1 MATVEYSHRRMS
13 RNNSRGSPTVIGPL
27 TEVRPTARSRF
38 VDARR
43 LGLPI
48 KQPPRAESEDNKD
61 PDQHEQCFHC
71 HCAWILPAELLL
83 FSDIAKCNVKA
94 SLEVGPPIGTY
105 CHRVPNGSRTL
116 RGRDRV
122 GAPHQIIRIDVC
134 RAGTRYAGILRFLG
148 LGPVAADK
156 HPFNFRLPR
165 SSYATGFGPVDS
177 HTSDNG

>member
-27 TEVRPTARSRF
+27 TEVRPMARSRF

-83 FSDIAKCNVKA
+83 FS
-94 SLEVGPPIGTY
+94 
-105 CHRVPNGSRTL
+105 RTL
-116 RGRDRV
+116 QNAMSR
-122 GAPHQIIRIDVC
+122 
-134 RAGTRYAGILRFLG
+134 
-148 LGPVAADK
+148 
-156 HPFNFRLPR
+156 PR
-165 SSYATGFGPVDS
+165 WK
-177 HTSDNG
+177 